1 MMTSTIS
8 TSHTF
13 ISADGSTIAYQTVGQ
28 GPAVIVVPGALSTA
42 ETYAAF
48 ATALGQHFTVHTL
61 QRRGR
66 GLSAP
71 QGQDYSL
78 AKEREDLLTLQRI
91 TGATLLVGH
100 SYGGLICL
108 ESARNQPVFTRVA
121 VYEPG
126 VSIDGSI
133 NMSWLDPYG
142 RYLAR
147 GKELDAFVTFVLG
160 TGPDRIRNM
169 PHWYMRLL
177 MPLFLNPQE
186 RKERFPLLAESLRE
200 HQEVARYDNSAK
212 NYGEISAEVL
222 LMTGGAT
229 GSRWVEIQP
238 DILTRIIPHFQSHR
252 FAKLDHFGIDKK
264 APQVV
269 AEVVHH
275 FFSET
280 VVASRNLG
288 QSPWAAGASADHL

>member
-8 TSHTF
+8 TSRTF
-13 ISADGSTIAYQTVGQ
+13 ISADGSTVAYQTVGQ

-48 ATALGQHFTVHTL
+48 ATALGRHFTVHTL
-61 QRRGR
+61 ERRGR
-66 GLSAP
+66 GLSVP
-71 QGQDYSL
+71 QGHDYSL
-78 AKEREDLLTLQRI
+78 AKEREDLLALQRI

-133 NMSWLDPYG
+133 NMSWMDAYG
-142 RYLAR
+142 RCLAR

-160 TGPDRIRNM
+160 TGPDRFRNM

-200 HQEVARYDNSAK
+200 HQEVARYDNSYK

-238 DILTRIIPHFQSHR
+238 DLLIRIIPHFQSHR
-252 FAKLDHFGIDKK
+252 FAKFDHFGIDKK

-275 FFSET
+275 FFQE
-280 VVASRNLG
+280 
-288 QSPWAAGASADHL
+288 